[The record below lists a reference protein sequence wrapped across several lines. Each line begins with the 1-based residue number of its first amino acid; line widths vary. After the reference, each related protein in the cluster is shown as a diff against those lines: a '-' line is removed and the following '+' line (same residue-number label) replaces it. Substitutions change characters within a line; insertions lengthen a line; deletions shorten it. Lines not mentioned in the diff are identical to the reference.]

1 MNRKTASILVASFTL
16 AASLPAFAQV
26 SKGSASRPGDD
37 TDFPALKFVR
47 WVEPRE
53 HSFSVEIP
61 QGWAVEGGVNW
72 LSQIDPQQF
81 VRLKSPNGKINVYLG
96 DPEILTREVPT
107 PAGRQQ
113 TGVNE
118 GQVFRSPSGGPAMLE
133 RWRTGSEYAKEHV
146 VWRYCRSPQWVTA
159 KELPDV
165 TQAMAAAIADEIQR
179 FNPSIRGTASAG
191 EATYM
196 CGDMQGAAFS
206 TTFIVGEGMPIQIWG
221 VYRLV
226 GFQSSDPLHTMEA
239 RYIME
244 HLLAT
249 LSIDPQWQAE
259 LERKT
264 IQLTGA
270 VIQMQNAATQSA
282 LAASRQQNETLSRMN
297 HPNAGVPSRSSP
309 RIGGGSSSGRDVNT
323 TLGTAHVCD
332 GIGRCATVSNT
343 ADSFYMDHSGNVR
356 AGSAGSPP
364 DNTGVWSRLY

>member
-1 MNRKTASILVASFTL
+1 MNWKSAATL
-16 AASLPAFAQV
+16 YACFMLSASLPGSAQV
-26 SKGSASRPGDD
+26 LKGSTARPSDGA
-37 TDFPALKFVR
+37 DFPALKFTK
-47 WVEPRE
+47 WVEPKE

-72 LSQIDPQQF
+72 LSQIDAEMF
-81 VRLKSPNGKINVYLG
+81 LRLKSPNGKVYVYMG
-96 DPEILTREVPT
+96 DPELLAREVPT
-107 PAGRQQ
+107 PAGKMQ

-146 VWRYCRSPQWVTA
+146 AWRLCRDPQWVTA

-165 TQAMAAAIADEIQR
+165 TRAMATAIAGEIQR
-179 FNPSIRGTASAG
+179 FNPNIRGTASAG
-191 EATYM
+191 EATYT
-196 CGDMQGAAFS
+196 CGDMQGATFA

-221 VYRLV
+221 VYRLA

-249 LSIDPQWQAE
+249 LMIDQQWQAE
-259 LERKT
+259 LDRKS

-297 HPNAGVPSRSSP
+297 HPNAGVPSRSSAS
-309 RIGGGSSSGRDVNT
+309 IGGSSSGRDVNT

-332 GIGRCATVSNT
+332 AIGRCATVSNT
-343 ADSFYMDHSGNVR
+343 ADSYYMDHSGNVR

-364 DNTGVWSRLY
+364 DNSGVWSRLY